1 MPSAPAPGA
10 KPSTPG
16 LPEIAPRQLCQ
27 PVFQP
32 RVQPHFEQG
41 AQRRFQNEFQE
52 MKRSLP
58 FRSAAL
64 ALFSLALLYPAVSRA
79 QTAPAESA
87 PKSIWSPVQFAI
99 VKFNDDAP
107 KSWNM
112 YHTDRKGLLLVR
124 IWKRYLFVD
133 LNDEEVYDI
142 DPRKVVVKGDTVEFS
157 FGDVPDKPIDTPEF
171 KERNVGML
179 QRIRFRLGKDG
190 HILELQ
196 MPLGPTGRPI
206 Y

>member
-1 MPSAPAPGA
+1 
-10 KPSTPG
+10 
-16 LPEIAPRQLCQ
+16 
-27 PVFQP
+27 
-32 RVQPHFEQG
+32 
-41 AQRRFQNEFQE
+41 
-52 MKRSLP
+52 MKRTLP
-58 FRSAAL
+58 FRAGL
-64 ALFSLALLYPAVSRA
+64 ALFSLAFFNPAVCRG

-157 FGDVPDKPIDTPEF
+157 FGDVPDQPIDTPEF

>member
-1 MPSAPAPGA
+1 MSG
-10 KPSTPG
+10 
-16 LPEIAPRQLCQ
+16 
-27 PVFQP
+27 
-32 RVQPHFEQG
+32 
-41 AQRRFQNEFQE
+41 
-52 MKRSLP
+52 SLP
-58 FRSAAL
+58 FSRAAAL
-64 ALFSLALLYPAVSRA
+64 ALLSVAFSYPVFSRT
-79 QTAPAESA
+79 QTAAEGTA
-87 PKSIWSPVQFAI
+87 PKAVWSPVQFAI

-124 IWKRYLFVD
+124 VWKRYLFVD

-142 DPRKVVVKGDTVEFS
+142 DPRKVVVKGDNVEFS
-157 FGDVPDKPIDTPEF
+157 FGDVPDKPIETPEF
-171 KERNVGML
+171 RARSIGTL

-190 HILELQ
+190 HVLELQ

>member
-1 MPSAPAPGA
+1 M
-10 KPSTPG
+10 
-16 LPEIAPRQLCQ
+16 R
-27 PVFQP
+27 
-32 RVQPHFEQG
+32 
-41 AQRRFQNEFQE
+41 
-52 MKRSLP
+52 RSLP
-58 FRSAAL
+58 FLRIATL
-64 ALFSLALLYPAVSRA
+64 ALFSLGFLGVLSSRA
-79 QTAPAESA
+79 QTPAAEPA
-87 PKSIWSPVQFAI
+87 PKSVWSPVQFAI

-142 DPRKVVVKGDTVEFS
+142 DPRKVAVKGDTVEFS

-171 KERNVGML
+171 RTRSIGML
-179 QRIRFRLGKDG
+179 QRTRFRLGKDG
-190 HILELQ
+190 HFLELQ

>member
-1 MPSAPAPGA
+1 M
-10 KPSTPG
+10 
-16 LPEIAPRQLCQ
+16 R
-27 PVFQP
+27 
-32 RVQPHFEQG
+32 
-41 AQRRFQNEFQE
+41 
-52 MKRSLP
+52 RSLA
-58 FRSAAL
+58 FSRAAT
-64 ALFSLALLYPAVSRA
+64 LALLSLGFFGLVPLLA
-79 QTAPAESA
+79 QTPPAESA
-87 PKSIWSPVQFAI
+87 PKSVWSPVQFAI

-157 FGDVPDKPIDTPEF
+157 FGDVPDNPIDTPEF
-171 KERNVGML
+171 RSRSIGLL
-179 QRIRFRLGKDG
+179 QRVRFRLGKDG